1 MKYTD
6 LATRLE
12 DLDNK
17 LISNDKES
25 STNSSLI
32 TRLESQ
38 IETAKKKQRNLRS
51 ARNALLDQRDSTKRE
66 LNVRLG

>member
-17 LISNDKES
+17 LLRNDKE
-25 STNSSLI
+25 TATTTSLI
-32 TRLESQ
+32 RRLESQ
-38 IETAKKKQRNLRS
+38 IETAKDRHRKLRAANLALHTQRET
-51 ARNALLDQRDSTKRE
+51 AKRE
-66 LNVRLG
+66 LNARLG

>member
-17 LISNDKES
+17 LLRNDKE
-25 STNSSLI
+25 TTTTASLI
-32 TRLESQ
+32 RRLESQ
-38 IETAKKKQRNLRS
+38 IETAKDRHRKLRAANLALHTQRET
-51 ARNALLDQRDSTKRE
+51 AKRE
-66 LNVRLG
+66 LNARLG

>member
-12 DLDNK
+12 ELDNK
-17 LISNDKES
+17 LTRNDKEA

-32 TRLESQ
+32 SRLESQ

-51 ARNALLDQRDSTKRE
+51 ARIALLDQRDNTKRE

>member
-17 LISNDKES
+17 LIRNDKEA

-32 TRLESQ
+32 SRLESQ
-38 IETAKKKQRNLRS
+38 VETAKKKQRNLRS
-51 ARNALLDQRDSTKRE
+51 ARIALLDQREAAKRE

>member
-51 ARNALLDQRDSTKRE
+51 ARNALLNQRDSTKRE

>member
-17 LISNDKES
+17 LIRNDKEA

-32 TRLESQ
+32 SRLESQ

-51 ARNALLDQRDSTKRE
+51 ARIALLDQREATKRE

>member
-17 LISNDKES
+17 LIRNDKEA

-32 TRLESQ
+32 SRLESQ
-38 IETAKKKQRNLRS
+38 VETAKKKQRNLRS
-51 ARNALLDQRDSTKRE
+51 ARIALLDQRDSAKRE

>member
-17 LISNDKES
+17 LTRNDKES
-25 STNSSLI
+25 STTAALI
-32 TRLESQ
+32 RRLETQ
-38 IETAKKKQRNLRS
+38 TETAKDKYRKLRAANL
-51 ARNALLDQRDSTKRE
+51 ALHTQRDSAKRE

>member
-17 LISNDKES
+17 LIRNNKET
-25 STNSSLI
+25 STAASLI
-32 TRLESQ
+32 RRLESQ
-38 IETAKKKQRNLRS
+38 IETARDKHRKLLAANLAFHNQRE
-51 ARNALLDQRDSTKRE
+51 ATKRE

>member
-17 LISNDKES
+17 LIRNDKES

-32 TRLESQ
+32 TRLETQ

>member
-12 DLDNK
+12 ELDNK
-17 LISNDKES
+17 LLRNDREA
-25 STNSSLI
+25 STNSSLL

-38 IETAKKKQRNLRS
+38 IEAAKKKQRNLRS
-51 ARNALLDQRDSTKRE
+51 ARIALLDQRDNTKRE

>member
-12 DLDNK
+12 ELDNK
-17 LISNDKES
+17 LTRNDKETA
-25 STNSSLI
+25 TNSSLI
-32 TRLESQ
+32 SRLESQ

-51 ARNALLDQRDSTKRE
+51 ARIALLDQRDNTKRE

>member
-12 DLDNK
+12 ELDNK
-17 LISNDKES
+17 LIRNDKEA
-25 STNSSLI
+25 STNASLI
-32 TRLESQ
+32 SRLESQ
-38 IETAKKKQRNLRS
+38 VETAKKKQRNLRS
-51 ARNALLDQRDSTKRE
+51 ARIALLDQRDTTKRE

>member
-17 LISNDKES
+17 LLRNDKE
-25 STNSSLI
+25 TATTASLI
-32 TRLESQ
+32 RRLESQ
-38 IETAKKKQRNLRS
+38 IETAKDRHRKLRAANLALHTQRETAKRDL
-51 ARNALLDQRDSTKRE
+51 NA
-66 LNVRLG
+66 RLG

>member
-17 LISNDKES
+17 LTRNDKET
-25 STNSSLI
+25 STTASLI
-32 TRLESQ
+32 RRLESQ
-38 IETAKKKQRNLRS
+38 TEPAKERHRKLRAANLALHTQRE
-51 ARNALLDQRDSTKRE
+51 ATKRE

>member
-17 LISNDKES
+17 LIRNDKEA

-32 TRLESQ
+32 SRFESQ

-51 ARNALLDQRDSTKRE
+51 ARIALLDQREATKRE

>member
-12 DLDNK
+12 DLDNR
-17 LISNDKES
+17 LTRNERES
-25 STNSSLI
+25 TTCTSEIL
-32 TRLESQ
+32 RLEAKLS
-38 IETAKKKQRNLRS
+38 TARERNRKIRA
-51 ARNALLDQRDSTKRE
+51 ARLALLDQRDRAKSE

>member
-12 DLDNK
+12 ELDNK
-17 LISNDKES
+17 LIRNDKEA

-32 TRLESQ
+32 SRLESQ

-51 ARNALLDQRDSTKRE
+51 ARIALLDQRDSTKRE

>member
-17 LISNDKES
+17 LIRNDKEA

-32 TRLESQ
+32 SRLESQ
-38 IETAKKKQRNLRS
+38 VETAKKKQRNLRS
-51 ARNALLDQRDSTKRE
+51 ARIALLDQREATKRE

>member
-12 DLDNK
+12 ELDNK
-17 LISNDKES
+17 LLRNDREA
-25 STNSSLI
+25 STNSSLL

-38 IETAKKKQRNLRS
+38 IEAAKKKQRNLRS
-51 ARNALLDQRDSTKRE
+51 ARIAFLDQRDSTKRE